1 MVIIHFTW
9 LASQSFAKGVAG
21 RLGAA
26 ARNSRNCRGET
37 QADYN
42 YIVMQI
48 TDIVWGGWSECVGAC
63 WISPSTSPSG
73 LFFPLFSLPLA
84 WQETREQEN
93 HLWFDILKPEDNYHD
108 IQFLLVFA
116 HVGHEWVSIQN
127 VQIQHN
133 EPPQWL
139 CSIAKHLQFT
149 FPWGLSVLK
158 MYFHI
163 WHQPDLV
170 YPIMKPNVLHQEGQ
184 RCWWV
189 GHYKCLRFGCTSCI
203 TEGFILTLC
212 LWMFSFCPSIFVSI
226 V

>member
-21 RLGAA
+21 RFGAA

-93 HLWFDILKPEDNYHD
+93 HLWFDILKPEDNYHN

-133 EPPQWL
+133 EPPPPPVIVFYCKAPPVYISL
-139 CSIAKHLQFT
+139 RLISTENVFSHLTPAWF
-149 FPWGLSVLK
+149 GL
-158 MYFHI
+158 
-163 WHQPDLV
+163 
-170 YPIMKPNVLHQEGQ
+170 PNNE
-184 RCWWV
+184 
-189 GHYKCLRFGCTSCI
+189 T
-203 TEGFILTLC
+203 
-212 LWMFSFCPSIFVSI
+212 
-226 V
+226 

>member
-21 RLGAA
+21 RFGAA

-93 HLWFDILKPEDNYHD
+93 HLWFDILKPEDNYHN

-133 EPPQWL
+133 EPTPPPVIVFYCKAPPVYISL
-139 CSIAKHLQFT
+139 RLISTENVFSHLTPAWF
-149 FPWGLSVLK
+149 GL
-158 MYFHI
+158 
-163 WHQPDLV
+163 
-170 YPIMKPNVLHQEGQ
+170 PNNE
-184 RCWWV
+184 
-189 GHYKCLRFGCTSCI
+189 T
-203 TEGFILTLC
+203 
-212 LWMFSFCPSIFVSI
+212 
-226 V
+226 

>member
-21 RLGAA
+21 RFGAA

-93 HLWFDILKPEDNYHD
+93 HLWFDILKPEDNYHN

-133 EPPQWL
+133 EPPPPSDCVL
-139 CSIAKHLQFT
+139 LQSTSSLHFPEAYQYWKCIFT
-149 FPWGLSVLK
+149 FDTSV
-158 MYFHI
+158 
-163 WHQPDLV
+163 DLV

-184 RCWWV
+184 RC
-189 GHYKCLRFGCTSCI
+189 
-203 TEGFILTLC
+203 
-212 LWMFSFCPSIFVSI
+212 
-226 V
+226 

>member
-21 RLGAA
+21 RFGAA

-93 HLWFDILKPEDNYHD
+93 HLWFDILKPEDNYHN

-133 EPPQWL
+133 ETPPPVIVFYCKAPPVYISL
-139 CSIAKHLQFT
+139 RLISTENVFSHLTPAWF
-149 FPWGLSVLK
+149 GL
-158 MYFHI
+158 
-163 WHQPDLV
+163 
-170 YPIMKPNVLHQEGQ
+170 PNNE
-184 RCWWV
+184 
-189 GHYKCLRFGCTSCI
+189 T
-203 TEGFILTLC
+203 
-212 LWMFSFCPSIFVSI
+212 
-226 V
+226 